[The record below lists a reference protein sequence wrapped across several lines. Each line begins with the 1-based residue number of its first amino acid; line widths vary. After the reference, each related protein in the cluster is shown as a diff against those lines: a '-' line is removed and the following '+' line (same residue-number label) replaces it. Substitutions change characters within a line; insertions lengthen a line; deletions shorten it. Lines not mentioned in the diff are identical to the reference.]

1 MSTLTRITF
10 KHIKNVLT
18 SALSGKSVSPTL
30 MGRWNT
36 NPEKNVGLVADYS
49 NEDHCGPCGDQ
60 PLTAKKAVDSHKTQY
75 NSLSYEDMK
84 KYMIMRRRNFHT
96 MAQKRGLSTYKH
108 TTIESSN
115 LIMYNNGCDSLSG
128 DYFTAIPEA
137 MEIEVEVP
145 IVSPD
150 GPDEDPD
157 DDNEPN
163 HSGGAPIILLAGVYS
178 GYRSVQQNSG

>member
-1 MSTLTRITF
+1 M
-10 KHIKNVLT
+10 H
-18 SALSGKSVSPTL
+18 
-30 MGRWNT
+30 
-36 NPEKNVGLVADYS
+36 
-49 NEDHCGPCGDQ
+49 
-60 PLTAKKAVDSHKTQY
+60 
-75 NSLSYEDMK
+75 
-84 KYMIMRRRNFHT
+84 
-96 MAQKRGLSTYKH
+96 
-108 TTIESSN
+108 
-115 LIMYNNGCDSLSG
+115 NNGCDSLSG